1 MTEEDLEQNAEEEN
15 SSKENGIPLSR
26 LLGMKFENDGTW
38 SASDTGNSPIMRRL
52 NRKER
57 RSRDK
62 KERKKGK

>member
-1 MTEEDLEQNAEEEN
+1 MTNEEKSMSQE
-15 SSKENGIPLSR
+15 KEIPLSR
-26 LLGMKFENDGTW
+26 LLVMKFEKDGTW

-57 RSRDK
+57 RIRDK

>member
-1 MTEEDLEQNAEEEN
+1 MTNEEKNTSQE
-15 SSKENGIPLSR
+15 KEIPLSR
-26 LLGMKFENDGTW
+26 LLGMKFEKDGTW

-57 RSRDK
+57 RIRDK